1 MKRKSPAL
9 IARAYHAKVKEML
22 KGKTE
27 KDIHLSL
34 RQGKSTYL
42 RFERMNSSS
51 FDKSWIEVIEDC
63 IFDLGEIIASPKITT
78 KQEGNLVPVELAKKT
93 DAASVQHLSSHTQ
106 YIKEVDEYGNVIPSK
121 IMGIFNEDNYLTYE
135 NRFIATFVRR
145 LVLFIE
151 KRYEVVAKLAEL
163 RNEEILMFKN
173 QSVVNGA
180 DVDIETKVKVSYKND
195 DESSRKSTA
204 YIARIEKIREYILY
218 FYKSPFMRMFKTE
231 KDVRNPIVQTN
242 IIRKNP
248 KYRHC
253 YEVYRF
259 IESYDRLG
267 VNYKVSE
274 QYSDFSEKEMDEITD
289 TLFINYVTLKGK
301 NIAGDIK
308 EELKVYKPKVITSM
322 DDEIFVYGP
331 LVHTPI
337 SFVRIDD
344 AYKQYL
350 ESKINKDLP
359 EYPTKQERDYY
370 ADEYDERRQIKEEI
384 AQLEALQRRKER
396 DNRRF
401 EYNVKLILRQRER
414 ARLELEEKLLAAIAK
429 EEANKLAKVRGEIAA
444 ASLEH
449 IKEGKQKLSDNLSM
463 VESKYREPELD
474 EIIISDDIL
483 KAAKQKK
490 KPETDE
496 ELQDNLLE
504 SGVKPKRIQYDF
516 DDSEEGEVELDKIPP
531 LEASPFT
538 ETIPASAEVL
548 KKLPRKYA
556 KKNADG
562 DMPRRRGR
570 PPKEVSLEDLLA
582 TPAKPK
588 GKRGRPRKVVDEMV
602 ALTVPKKRGRPP
614 KLKEESNEP
623 KRRGRPPKVESG
635 EKAAPK
641 KRGRPPK
648 QKTEVKIPKKRGRPA
663 KNKEVDTTPKKRGRP
678 RKTEK
683 EQKVPGRRGRPRK
696 ITEED

>member
-1 MKRKSPAL
+1 M
-9 IARAYHAKVKEML
+9 
-22 KGKTE
+22 
-27 KDIHLSL
+27 
-34 RQGKSTYL
+34 
-42 RFERMNSSS
+42 
-51 FDKSWIEVIEDC
+51 
-63 IFDLGEIIASPKITT
+63 
-78 KQEGNLVPVELAKKT
+78 
-93 DAASVQHLSSHTQ
+93 
-106 YIKEVDEYGNVIPSK
+106 
-121 IMGIFNEDNYLTYE
+121 
-135 NRFIATFVRR
+135 
-145 LVLFIE
+145 
-151 KRYEVVAKLAEL
+151 
-163 RNEEILMFKN
+163 
-173 QSVVNGA
+173 
-180 DVDIETKVKVSYKND
+180 
-195 DESSRKSTA
+195 
-204 YIARIEKIREYILY
+204 
-218 FYKSPFMRMFKTE
+218 
-231 KDVRNPIVQTN
+231 
-242 IIRKNP
+242 
-248 KYRHC
+248 
-253 YEVYRF
+253 YRF

-331 LVHTPI
+331 LVNTPI

-474 EIIISDDIL
+474 EIIISEDIL

-490 KPETDE
+490 NQK
-496 ELQDNLLE
+496 LMKNFKIIYWNLVL
-504 SGVKPKRIQYDF
+504 SQNAFNMILTIVKKARLNSIRF
-516 DDSEEGEVELDKIPP
+516 HLLKPP
-531 LEASPFT
+531 LLKLFRKW
-538 ETIPASAEVL
+538 EVL
-548 KKLPRKYA
+548 KNSQENTPRKC
-556 KKNADG
+556 
-562 DMPRRRGR
+562 
-570 PPKEVSLEDLLA
+570 
-582 TPAKPK
+582 
-588 GKRGRPRKVVDEMV
+588 
-602 ALTVPKKRGRPP
+602 
-614 KLKEESNEP
+614 
-623 KRRGRPPKVESG
+623 
-635 EKAAPK
+635 
-641 KRGRPPK
+641 
-648 QKTEVKIPKKRGRPA
+648 
-663 KNKEVDTTPKKRGRP
+663 
-678 RKTEK
+678 
-683 EQKVPGRRGRPRK
+683 
-696 ITEED
+696 

>member
-1 MKRKSPAL
+1 
-9 IARAYHAKVKEML
+9 
-22 KGKTE
+22 
-27 KDIHLSL
+27 
-34 RQGKSTYL
+34 
-42 RFERMNSSS
+42 
-51 FDKSWIEVIEDC
+51 
-63 IFDLGEIIASPKITT
+63 
-78 KQEGNLVPVELAKKT
+78 
-93 DAASVQHLSSHTQ
+93 
-106 YIKEVDEYGNVIPSK
+106 
-121 IMGIFNEDNYLTYE
+121 
-135 NRFIATFVRR
+135 
-145 LVLFIE
+145 
-151 KRYEVVAKLAEL
+151 
-163 RNEEILMFKN
+163 
-173 QSVVNGA
+173 
-180 DVDIETKVKVSYKND
+180 
-195 DESSRKSTA
+195 
-204 YIARIEKIREYILY
+204 
-218 FYKSPFMRMFKTE
+218 
-231 KDVRNPIVQTN
+231 
-242 IIRKNP
+242 
-248 KYRHC
+248 
-253 YEVYRF
+253 VYRF